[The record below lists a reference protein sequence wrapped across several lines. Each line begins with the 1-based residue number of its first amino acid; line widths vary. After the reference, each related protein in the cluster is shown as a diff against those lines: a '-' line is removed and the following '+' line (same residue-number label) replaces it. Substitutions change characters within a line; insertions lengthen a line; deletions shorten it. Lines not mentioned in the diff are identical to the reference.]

1 MPRRARSGVAVRVI
15 SLPSK
20 LILPAEARHR
30 PMMVRRQVVLPAP
43 LRPSSMVSE
52 CCGTE
57 KFTPCRMWYWPMWVF
72 TPASCRRS
80 GTRYPAEPSG
90 RDTKIGFL
98 HDRRGDDFGRLAIGD
113 ELALMQHDDA
123 VGERPDHVHL
133 MFD

>member
-80 GTRYPAEPSG
+80 GTRYPEI
-90 RDTKIGFL
+90 RFL
-98 HDRRGDDFGRLAIGD
+98 HDRRGDDFGRLAVGD
-113 ELALMQHDDA
+113 QLALMQ
-123 VGERPDHVHL
+123 
-133 MFD
+133 